1 MFLFHLTVCRVL
13 FFLTVYI
20 LCLLVCAFSS
30 FRLFVFL
37 LCLFDCV
44 FPPLF
49 ILRENLTIRLDFQKT
64 ISGRLSLILSFSLR
78 SNFRLSNK
86 AYFLHS
92 SKREIFVAPKY
103 FKFEKVYYSIYCRVL
118 LIFTCYWSLK
128 GYSQNLKPKN
138 S

>member
-64 ISGRLSLILSFSLR
+64 ISGRLSLILSFSLQN
-78 SNFRLSNK
+78 NFRLISK
-86 AYFLHS
+86 AYFFIG
-92 SKREIFVAPKY
+92 SKG
-103 FKFEKVYYSIYCRVL
+103 L
-118 LIFTCYWSLK
+118 LFYLVVSVVDIHMLLK
-128 GYSQNLKPKN
+128 SEGP
-138 S
+138 